1 MASFLCLTI
10 NMPETKTYEIASDK
24 KLTVDVDVKSSKE
37 TPPLSFTTVPTTPPH
52 TPPDDGTSSE
62 IPGKALSPEISLES
76 TTQLEGK
83 SDEDLPT
90 ASTNNSE
97 TQSKTH
103 DTLPIPTPQVHDG
116 TKDEVV
122 TAAAD
127 AHELQSKA
135 EPEDALQNPTI
146 QIEDKSD
153 CAAIQDPIN
162 GYQDTIATSPTI
174 TNAPQAAYSLNPA
187 TRLKFKLQHT
197 TDLIVCPGVYDGL
210 SARIAEAVGFET
222 LYMTGAGSTAS
233 MLGMADL
240 GIASRDD
247 MVRNA
252 DMIANLNSHN
262 FELIADMDTGYG
274 GPVTITQTV
283 KQYIRAN
290 VAAFHIEDQVLTKR
304 CGHLSG
310 KKVVTNDVY
319 LSRIRAAR
327 AAIDHEH
334 ADIQLIARTDANQ
347 QLGYD
352 ECMVRLKAAR
362 DCGADVGLLEGF
374 KTKEEAARA
383 VKELAPWP
391 LLLNIVENGHSPL
404 ITVEEAREMGFRI
417 MIFSFAGLA
426 PAYMAMKAAYEKLR
440 YEGITGIQGSG
451 VGPRVLFDV
460 CGLQDAV
467 EVDANAG
474 GEDYKGMI

>member
-1 MASFLCLTI
+1 MASFLRLTTD
-10 NMPETKTYEIASDK
+10 MPETKTLEVSPDN
-24 KLTVDVDVKSSKE
+24 KLTVDVDVKAKE
-37 TPPLSFTTVPTTPPH
+37 EAPLLSFVTAPA
-52 TPPDDGTSSE
+52 TPPDTPPNDGN
-62 IPGKALSPEISLES
+62 SPEIPSKDS
-76 TTQLEGK
+76 SQ
-83 SDEDLPT
+83 DLPLDST
-90 ASTNNSE
+90 ARLEDTAAEEAPATFTNNSE
-97 TQSKTH
+97 IQCEGKTQ
-103 DTLPIPTPQVHDG
+103 DTLSVSTPQVQDG
-116 TKDEVV
+116 TKDEIV
-122 TAAAD
+122 TADAD
-127 AHELQSKA
+127 AHEFQSKA
-135 EPEDALQNPTI
+135 EPENALQIPTT
-146 QIEDKSD
+146 QLEDKVVSEAEQAPTD
-153 CAAIQDPIN
+153 
-162 GYQDTIATSPTI
+162 GYQDIIATSPMVTAVPQDTI
-174 TNAPQAAYSLNPA
+174 SLSPA
-187 TRLKFKLQHT
+187 TRLKYKLQHS

-252 DMIANLNSHN
+252 DMIANLNSHQ

-283 KQYIRAN
+283 YQYIRAN

-310 KKVVTNDVY
+310 KKVVTNDIY

-327 AAIDHEH
+327 AAIDHEK

-347 QLGYD
+347 QLGYE

-404 ITVEEAREMGFRI
+404 IT
-417 MIFSFAGLA
+417 
-426 PAYMAMKAAYEKLR
+426 
-440 YEGITGIQGSG
+440 
-451 VGPRVLFDV
+451 
-460 CGLQDAV
+460 
-467 EVDANAG
+467 
-474 GEDYKGMI
+474 